1 MQMPAK
7 FMMTVLVTEA
17 TVVMSA
23 LLSFDEAER
32 VKVGGL
38 ALVVP

>member
-1 MQMPAK
+1 MPTEV
-7 FMMTVLVTEA
+7 MMTVLVEA
-17 TVVMSA
+17 MVMSA
-23 LLSFDEAER
+23 LLPFDEAER

>member
-1 MQMPAK
+1 MQMPAEV
-7 FMMTVLVTEA
+7 MMTVLVTEA
-17 TVVMSA
+17 TVVMSSF
-23 LLSFDEAER
+23 LPFDEAER